1 MIRPY
6 TYLPIKIYNNDN
18 DMLNAT
24 ITNLNTCRKYT
35 GRDYF
40 IIMKLNLT

>member
-6 TYLPIKIYNNDN
+6 TSYLYNNNN

-24 ITNLNTCRKYT
+24 ITNHNTCRKYT

-40 IIMKLNLT
+40 IIMKLNLN